1 MANNYR
7 KTSKPHKKHR
17 NTRRNT
23 LGGSSKLLPH
33 EQLKLDLE
41 DIRRGTLRIDGSRP
55 HELPWEKSKR
65 EHKEYLKSMGLGPGK
80 QFIYTQST
88 RPDSTKYGSVKPY
101 TESKHTASNPYINSK
116 QHTASKPHPNSK
128 PPTKSRSIFN
138 WLRKSRRT
146 RVAPEKK

>member
-7 KTSKPHKKHR
+7 KTSKPRKKHR

-65 EHKEYLKSMGLGPGK
+65 EKRDYNYSMGYKPGTT
-80 QFIYTQST
+80 YVRNRS
-88 RPDSTKYGSVKPY
+88 RSVVPY
-101 TESKHTASNPYINSK
+101 NESKHTTSK
-116 QHTASKPHPNSK
+116 QHTVSKPHPNSK
-128 PPTKSRSIFN
+128 PHPKLMNRISSLF
-138 WLRKSRRT
+138 RKSHKST
-146 RVAPEKK
+146 VAPLNQNNKTQQKKK